1 MTCKDIED
9 RLAAYQDGAVT
20 PEEKALVEAHLS
32 SCAKCSS
39 VLADLKKTVDLLK
52 DLPEVEPPPWF
63 TQKIMA
69 QVREESE
76 HKDSLL
82 KKLFYPFH
90 VKIPIEVF
98 ATVLV
103 VVIGVH
109 IFQAIEPET
118 RTVVQ
123 APQAEVQQTLPPA
136 AHPGKPMRAEKDALE
151 TKGRA
156 DFLAPPAGEKAFT
169 SLPPA
174 GKPTPTEHEQGPA
187 APSLSTTGLAMEK
200 KQEGIREAPR
210 LQQESASTP
219 APLAREKKALDAAGA
234 AQKVKDESKKL
245 GAAQPSKSALPVKR
259 SVTTLSVQVTDVQ
272 AAIQEIERILTRLR
286 AQSVSRES
294 RDGNE
299 YINTQLHTE
308 RTIEL
313 LQQLSTVGI
322 VQQKDISKESKEGKA
337 FFRIE
342 ITRNN

>member
-9 RLAAYQDGAVT
+9 RLAAYQEEAVT

-32 SCAKCSS
+32 TCAKCSS
-39 VLADLKKTVDLLK
+39 LLADLKKTVDLLK
-52 DLPEVEPPPWF
+52 DLPEVELPPWF
-63 TQKIMA
+63 TQKVMA
-69 QVREESE
+69 QVREEAE

-123 APQAEVQQTLPPA
+123 APQAEVQQTLPPE

-174 GKPTPTEHEQGPA
+174 GKIAPTEHEQGPA
-187 APSLSTTGLAMEK
+187 APAPSATDMAMEK

-210 LQQESASTP
+210 LQQEPASPP
-219 APLAREKKALDAAGA
+219 ALLAREKKALDAAGA
-234 AQKVKDESKKL
+234 AQKDGGEFKKL
-245 GAAQPSKSALPVKR
+245 GAAQPSKSALPVKKA
-259 SVTTLSVQVTDVQ
+259 VTILSIQVADVQ
-272 AAIQEIERILTRLR
+272 AAIHKIEGILTRLG
-286 AQSVSRES
+286 AQSVTKES
-294 RDGNE
+294 HDGDE
-299 YINTQLHTE
+299 YINAQLQVK

-313 LQQLSTVGI
+313 LHQLSTVGI

-342 ITRNN
+342 VTRDN